1 MQIETEQNKQ
11 DTFAYGAWGFFRG
24 GGGAATEQS
33 DGVICW
39 TIPTAIILL
48 CIGPL
53 YSTRERCLTIQK
65 GANTAI
71 FVHFKYQIQLVINQW
86 AAFAWF

>member
-11 DTFAYGAWGFFRG
+11 DTCACLVPGGFSG
-24 GGGAATEQS
+24 EGGGAATEQS

-39 TIPTAIILL
+39 TIPTVIILF

-65 GANTAI
+65 GANIAI
-71 FVHFKYQIQLVINQW
+71 FVHFKHQIQLVVNQ
-86 AAFAWF
+86 